1 MPGADSPCRYC
12 PEVLAKQF
20 PFFLHAPTKISKTL
34 EKSIRGC
41 HPKADEATRGSSH
54 INRSFTLTTYRSFTL
69 SFTLT
74 TGNGAQTR
82 LRRLKNGIPQGL
94 VLGPLLFYIYTH
106 DLSAT
111 VARKFVYA
119 DDLATMH
126 FAEDWQSLQGTLTQ
140 DMATL
145 SLLTKMEAEA

>member
-1 MPGADSPCRYC
+1 MPGADSPFRYC

-41 HPKADEATRGSSH
+41 HPKADEATRGSNH
-54 INRSFTLTTYRSFTL
+54 INRSFTLTIYR

-74 TGNGAQTR
+74 TGNGAQTS

-106 DLSAT
+106 DLSVT

-119 DDLATMH
+119 DDLAIMH
-126 FAEDWQSLQGTLTQ
+126 SAED
-140 DMATL
+140 
-145 SLLTKMEAEA
+145 